1 LIRKE
6 GDRLLIEPVPP
17 PRLLALLDTLQPIDE
32 TFAQ

>member
-17 PRLLALLDTLQPIDE
+17 PRLLALLDTLKPIDE
-32 TFAQ
+32 TFAE